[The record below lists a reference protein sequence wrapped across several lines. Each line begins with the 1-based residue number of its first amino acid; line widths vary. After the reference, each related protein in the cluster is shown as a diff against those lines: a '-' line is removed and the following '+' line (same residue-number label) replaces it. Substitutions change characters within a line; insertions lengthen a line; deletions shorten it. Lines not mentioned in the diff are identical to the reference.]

1 MLMTTTFFTYA
12 DALVKRKR
20 KAGKYST
27 ADLYRASSNWLLR
40 FWGTDKLSFDAITPG
55 MIDRFY
61 DWLLA
66 LGHLKTNSVNSY
78 LSSFRAIYHTA
89 VREELAPAD
98 RLSPFAHLNLRQ
110 EETAKRALRIQTM
123 EEIARMDLSAE
134 PELQAAKD
142 FALFSFLACG
152 MPFIDLA
159 HLTRDN
165 IVDNELV
172 YNRCKTGVLVR
183 VGITP
188 GMQRLFDKYVLSD
201 SRYLFPVLPEKAE
214 GERLH
219 EAYKQALH
227 HYNGCLV
234 EIGLRLSVP
243 VCLTS
248 YVFRHTWAT
257 AALYNDTPVAIIS
270 QALGHTSERTTRHYL
285 AALDQSRLNSANEII
300 TKGLDVLVGVRV

>member
-1 MLMTTTFFTYA
+1 
-12 DALVKRKR
+12 
-20 KAGKYST
+20 
-27 ADLYRASSNWLLR
+27 
-40 FWGTDKLSFDAITPG
+40 
-55 MIDRFY
+55 
-61 DWLLA
+61 
-66 LGHLKTNSVNSY
+66 
-78 LSSFRAIYHTA
+78 
-89 VREELAPAD
+89 
-98 RLSPFAHLNLRQ
+98 
-110 EETAKRALRIQTM
+110 M

-172 YNRCKTGVLVR
+172 YNRCKTGIMVR

-188 GMQRLFDKYVLSD
+188 GMQRLFDKYALSD
-201 SRYLFPVLPEKAE
+201 SRYLFLFCPKRRKAN
-214 GERLH
+214 GYMRPINRLCTITTVVWWRLDR
-219 EAYKQALH
+219 A
-227 HYNGCLV
+227 
-234 EIGLRLSVP
+234 LSVP

-300 TKGLDVLVGVRV
+300 TKGLMSW

>member
-1 MLMTTTFFTYA
+1 
-12 DALVKRKR
+12 
-20 KAGKYST
+20 
-27 ADLYRASSNWLLR
+27 
-40 FWGTDKLSFDAITPG
+40 
-55 MIDRFY
+55 
-61 DWLLA
+61 
-66 LGHLKTNSVNSY
+66 
-78 LSSFRAIYHTA
+78 
-89 VREELAPAD
+89 
-98 RLSPFAHLNLRQ
+98 
-110 EETAKRALRIQTM
+110 
-123 EEIARMDLSAE
+123 
-134 PELQAAKD
+134 
-142 FALFSFLACG
+142 

-188 GMQRLFDKYVLSD
+188 GMQRLFDKYALSD

-234 EIGLRLSVP
+234 EIGSRLSVP

-300 TKGLDVLVGVRV
+300 TKGLDVLVGMRV